1 MYSISLVKMKGL
13 IHRCTDE
20 AVMSLACFEHAKT
33 EDNLGSRPIWTI
45 AGKAQEVTS
54 HFMFRQAR

>member
-1 MYSISLVKMKGL
+1 MKGL
-13 IHRCTDE
+13 IHRCTAE